1 MADDRSGREPELD
14 ARTLAGFTNLARAGA
29 IAEAEDLRQRIAA
42 AEERGDR
49 REARR
54 LRRLAGERKTQWV
67 WLVLALVVTLIVL
80 LALWGTRGRDRT
92 GDDVAASGAA
102 TTDHPTTSAP
112 LDSFPAEQVADPADV
127 LPPEAISYTC
137 SDDHETVVTQVELDL
152 NPDAR
157 YQYAYE
163 AGGSRIA
170 ILTVVDSVEYD
181 TMAES
186 LTSQYEKDSAAG
198 ADVVAPKVLEGVA
211 DGAVVYGS
219 TAIFRNGD
227 DAGMLWANTLVDAGG
242 EAAVTVEP
250 DELETLARIAA
261 PRM

>member
-1 MADDRSGREPELD
+1 M
-14 ARTLAGFTNLARAGA
+14 
-29 IAEAEDLRQRIAA
+29 
-42 AEERGDR
+42 
-49 REARR
+49 
-54 LRRLAGERKTQWV
+54 
-67 WLVLALVVTLIVL
+67 
-80 LALWGTRGRDRT
+80 
-92 GDDVAASGAA
+92 
-102 TTDHPTTSAP
+102 
-112 LDSFPAEQVADPADV
+112 
-127 LPPEAISYTC
+127 
-137 SDDHETVVTQVELDL
+137 ELDL

>member
-29 IAEAEDLRQRIAA
+29 IAEAEDLRERIAA
-42 AEERGDR
+42 AEERGDQ

-54 LRRLAGERKTQWV
+54 LRRLAGERQTQWV
-67 WLVLALVVTLIVL
+67 WLILALVVTLVVL
-80 LALWGTRGRDRT
+80 LALWAMRDRT
-92 GDDVAASGAA
+92 GGDDAASGAA
-102 TTDHPTTSAP
+102 TADHPTTSAP
-112 LDSFPAEQVADPADV
+112 LDAFPAEQVADPADV

>member
-42 AEERGDR
+42 AEERGDQ

-54 LRRLAGERKTQWV
+54 LRRLAGERQTQWV
-67 WLVLALVVTLIVL
+67 WLILALVVTLVVL
-80 LALWGTRGRDRT
+80 LALWAMRDRT
-92 GDDVAASGAA
+92 GGDDAASGAA
-102 TTDHPTTSAP
+102 TADHPTTSAP
-112 LDSFPAEQVADPADV
+112 LDAFPAEQVADPADV

-186 LTSQYEKDSAAG
+186 LTSQYEKDSTAG

-211 DGAVVYGS
+211 DGAMVYGT

>member
-42 AEERGDR
+42 AEERGDQ

-102 TTDHPTTSAP
+102 TADHPTTAAP
-112 LDSFPAEQVADPADV
+112 LDAFPAEQVADPADV

>member
-1 MADDRSGREPELD
+1 MADDRSGREPDID
-14 ARTLAGFTNLARAGA
+14 ARTLARYTNLARVGA
-29 IAEAEDLRQRIAA
+29 VAEAGDLRERIAA
-42 AEERGDR
+42 AEERGDQ

-54 LRRLAGERKTQWV
+54 LRRLAGERQTQWV
-67 WLVLALVVTLIVL
+67 WLILALVVTLVVL
-80 LALWGTRGRDRT
+80 LALWAMRDRT
-92 GDDVAASGAA
+92 GGDDAASGAA
-102 TTDHPTTSAP
+102 TADHPTTSAP
-112 LDSFPAEQVADPADV
+112 LDAFPAEQVADPADV

-170 ILTVVDSVEYD
+170 ILTVVDSAEYD

-186 LTSQYEKDSAAG
+186 LTSQYEKDSTAG

-211 DGAVVYGS
+211 DGAMVYGT

>member
-1 MADDRSGREPELD
+1 MAEDMSGREPDID
-14 ARTLAGFTNLARAGA
+14 ARTLARYTNLARVGA
-29 IAEAEDLRQRIAA
+29 VAEAEDLRERIAA
-42 AEERGDR
+42 AEERGDQ

-102 TTDHPTTSAP
+102 TADHPTTAAP
-112 LDSFPAEQVADPADV
+112 LDAFPAEQVADPADV

>member
-80 LALWGTRGRDRT
+80 LALWATRDRT
-92 GDDVAASGAA
+92 GGDDAASGAA
-102 TTDHPTTSAP
+102 TADHPTTSAP
-112 LDSFPAEQVADPADV
+112 LDAFPAEQVADPADV

-152 NPDAR
+152 NPDER

>member
-1 MADDRSGREPELD
+1 MADDRSGREPDID
-14 ARTLAGFTNLARAGA
+14 ARTLARYTNLARVGA
-29 IAEAEDLRQRIAA
+29 VAEAEDLRERIAA
-42 AEERGDR
+42 AEERGDQ

-54 LRRLAGERKTQWV
+54 LRRLAGERQTQWV
-67 WLVLALVVTLIVL
+67 WLILALVVTLVVL
-80 LALWGTRGRDRT
+80 LALWATRDRT
-92 GDDVAASGAA
+92 GGDDAASGAA
-102 TTDHPTTSAP
+102 TADHPTTAAP
-112 LDSFPAEQVADPADV
+112 LDAFPAEQVADPADV

>member
-102 TTDHPTTSAP
+102 TADHPTTAAP
-112 LDSFPAEQVADPADV
+112 LDAFPAEQVADPADV

-137 SDDHETVVTQVELDL
+137 SDDRETVVTQVELDL

-170 ILTVVDSVEYD
+170 ILTVVDSAEYD

-186 LTSQYEKDSAAG
+186 LTSQYEKDSTAG

-211 DGAVVYGS
+211 DGAMVYGT
-219 TAIFRNGD
+219 TAIFSNGD

-242 EAAVTVEP
+242 EAAVTIEP
-250 DELETLARIAA
+250 DELEALARIAA

>member
-1 MADDRSGREPELD
+1 MLEVAREN
-14 ARTLAGFTNLARAGA
+14 LAGFTNLARAGA

-42 AEERGDR
+42 AEERGDQ

-54 LRRLAGERKTQWV
+54 LRRLAGERQTQWV
-67 WLVLALVVTLIVL
+67 WLILALVVTLVVL
-80 LALWGTRGRDRT
+80 LALWAMRDRT
-92 GDDVAASGAA
+92 GGDDAASGAA
-102 TTDHPTTSAP
+102 TADHPTTSAP
-112 LDSFPAEQVADPADV
+112 LDAFPAEQVADPADV

-186 LTSQYEKDSAAG
+186 LASQYEKDSTAG

-211 DGAVVYGS
+211 DGAMVYGT

-227 DAGMLWANTLVDAGG
+227 DAGMLSANTLVDAGG

>member
-42 AEERGDR
+42 AEERGDQ

-54 LRRLAGERKTQWV
+54 LRRLAGERQTQWV
-67 WLVLALVVTLIVL
+67 WLILALVVTLVVL
-80 LALWGTRGRDRT
+80 LALWATRDRT
-92 GDDVAASGAA
+92 GGDDAASGAA
-102 TTDHPTTSAP
+102 TADHPTTSAP
-112 LDSFPAEQVADPADV
+112 LDAFPAEQVADPADV

-170 ILTVVDSVEYD
+170 ILTVVDSAEYD

-186 LTSQYEKDSAAG
+186 LTSQYEKDSTAG

-211 DGAVVYGS
+211 DGAMVYGT

-242 EAAVTVEP
+242 EAAVTIEP
-250 DELETLARIAA
+250 DELEALARIAA